1 MTSRHS
7 SDEDASPIIRR
18 KFTLTESLDNQVE
31 RLADQHYQGNV
42 SLCLRAAIKEHQ
54 QTLSGEG
61 RLALKRLER
70 EVNNLNETVS
80 NLSPDIADV
89 VGEIEGHRPAS
100 EHDGPPSI
108 SSEQFEVAQ
117 EILEDLHRAETPL
130 RVEDLVERVEAPPR
144 LVIPALG
151 QLVDL
156 GFVVKTPRGERYQ
169 CIMNSPR

>member
-1 MTSRHS
+1 MTSHRS
-7 SDEDASPIIRR
+7 SDEDQSTIIRR
-18 KFTLTESLDNQVE
+18 KFTLTESLDSQVE

-70 EVNNLNETVS
+70 EINNLNDTVS
-80 NLSPDIADV
+80 NLNPDIADV
-89 VGEIEGHRPAS
+89 VAEIEECRPAS
-100 EHDGPPSI
+100 EHDGLPSI
-108 SSEQFEVAQ
+108 SSERFEITQ
-117 EILEDLHRAETPL
+117 EVLEGLHEAETSL
-130 RVEDLVERVEAPPR
+130 RVEDLAERVEAPPR

-156 GFVVKTPRGERYQ
+156 GFVVKTPRDERYQ